1 MVKVR
6 EILEKEVECSKEQAM
21 EDYYVSEKIVLTG
34 DDIKETIFIDLDTE
48 NPEYIRTFLK
58 EEDVSVSTIEKMWNK
73 VSELIRRRF
82 DLEFLDYMLHNRYD
96 SYEYYLATEHNDFA
110 IRALVN
116 TGGSEGIYLDV
127 SLISC
132 ENGQSVKLVTLKTLF
147 DEPIYYQKMG
157 EISGYLT
164 YVIETYYRVNQF
176 NSYR

>member
-1 MVKVR
+1 MVRVR
-6 EILEKEVECSKEQAM
+6 EILEKEVELTKEQAM
-21 EDYYVSEKIVLTG
+21 EAYYESEEIVLTG
-34 DDIKETIFIDLDTE
+34 DNIKETIFIDLDTE

-58 EEDVSVSTIEKMWNK
+58 ENDVSVSTIEKMWNK

-82 DLEFLDYMLHNRYD
+82 DLEFLDYMLPNRYD
-96 SYEYYLATEHNDFA
+96 SYEYYLATEHNDYE
-110 IRALVN
+110 IKALVN
-116 TGGSEGIYLDV
+116 TGASEGIYLDV

-157 EISGYLT
+157 EMGGYLT